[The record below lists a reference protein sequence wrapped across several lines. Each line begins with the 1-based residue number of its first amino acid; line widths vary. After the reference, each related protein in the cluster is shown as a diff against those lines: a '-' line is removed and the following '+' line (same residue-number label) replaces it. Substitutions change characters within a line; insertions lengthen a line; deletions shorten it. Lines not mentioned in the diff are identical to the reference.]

1 MLDTSMNAILFA
13 KKLRNRQAELKA
25 KHKKDLD
32 NYARDF
38 ESWKAALARFL
49 VNDAHKNVAKILR
62 SKFDTNRYNHDSYW
76 QNVIL
81 ADCPKPPMK
90 PKDDV
95 IRKIGSALR
104 HIAITGQ
111 KTVHL
116 NSSDLETYF
125 GDEDEGDD

>member
-1 MLDTSMNAILFA
+1 
-13 KKLRNRQAELKA
+13 
-25 KHKKDLD
+25 
-32 NYARDF
+32 
-38 ESWKAALARFL
+38 
-49 VNDAHKNVAKILR
+49 
-62 SKFDTNRYNHDSYW
+62 
-76 QNVIL
+76 
-81 ADCPKPPMK
+81 MK

-125 GDEDEGDD
+125 GDKDEGDD

>member
-13 KKLRNRQAELKA
+13 KKLRQRQSELKT
-25 KHKKDLD
+25 KYKKDLD
-32 NYARDF
+32 KYARDF

-49 VNDAHKNVAKILR
+49 VNDAKKNVEKLLR
-62 SKFDTNRYNHDSYW
+62 SKFDENRYSEDYW
-76 QNVIL
+76 KSTVL
-81 ADCPKPPMK
+81 ADCPKPPK
-90 PKDDV
+90 RPTDEV
-95 IRKIGSALR
+95 IRKIAAALR

-125 GDEDEGDD
+125 GDEADGDK